1 MPPRRRRYESLDV
14 RRPLRAALVKLKA
27 ERERIDNQID
37 GIQRALSVLS
47 GEPQAKKG
55 GPAIRRRTRRPAMSA
70 KTRQA
75 LSRRMKAYWAKR
87 KAAAAKEKAKGQAMH
102 RIARASTND

>member
-1 MPPRRRRYESLDV
+1 
-14 RRPLRAALVKLKA
+14 
-27 ERERIDNQID
+27 
-37 GIQRALSVLS
+37 
-47 GEPQAKKG
+47 
-55 GPAIRRRTRRPAMSA
+55 MSA

-102 RIARASTND
+102 RIARAPTND